1 MTFARPLKV
10 LLVEDSTTVA
20 AYLVALLDAEPGIEL
35 LPVAANAQIGMHSA
49 LDDRPNVIL
58 MDMKL
63 PDHDGLWAIERI
75 MSAAP
80 CPIIVLSGHLSSR
93 ERDITFESLRAG
105 AVEVLA
111 KPTGLGSDVREAFRA
126 RLVSTIRLMASAV
139 VVRRR
144 LVGSGAEALP
154 DAPKASDR
162 VFTLRELEPIRV
174 ALVGAS
180 TGGPELL
187 SRILTALPAPLPF
200 PLLFAQH
207 TLEGFDQSLAQWLSC
222 SGHRVSVARAG
233 DVPVAGRVLL
243 APADRNMRVGPDGVE
258 LIPVQRKDT
267 LSSVDA
273 MFESAAKLWGAQ
285 CMAVLLTGMGRDGAA
300 GMVALRDRQALT
312 IAQAAHTCV
321 VPNMPMSAQAAG
333 AVRRVLTPSEIVRGL
348 QELAA
353 LRSKQASAV
362 PSSAKET

>member
-1 MTFARPLKV
+1 
-10 LLVEDSTTVA
+10 
-20 AYLVALLDAEPGIEL
+20 
-35 LPVAANAQIGMHSA
+35 
-49 LDDRPNVIL
+49 
-58 MDMKL
+58 
-63 PDHDGLWAIERI
+63 
-75 MSAAP
+75 
-80 CPIIVLSGHLSSR
+80 
-93 ERDITFESLRAG
+93 
-105 AVEVLA
+105 
-111 KPTGLGSDVREAFRA
+111 
-126 RLVSTIRLMASAV
+126 
-139 VVRRR
+139 
-144 LVGSGAEALP
+144 
-154 DAPKASDR
+154 
-162 VFTLRELEPIRV
+162 LRELEPIRV

-187 SRILTALPAPLPF
+187 SRILTALTAPLPF
-200 PLLFAQH
+200 PMLFAQH

-222 SGHRVSVARAG
+222 SGHRVTVARAG

-243 APADRNMRVGPDGVE
+243 APADSNMRVGPNGVE

-273 MFESAAKLWGAQ
+273 MFESAAKLWGGQ

-333 AVRRVLTPSEIVRGL
+333 AVRKVLTPSEIVRGL

-353 LRSKQASAV
+353 LRSKQSSAV